1 MGLPLLPGL
10 PIILLLIFLGSG
22 LPIPLGLRGLPIIV
36 PFIGRRPLIG
46 LPLIGRPLIGL
57 PGLPGLP
64 IGLGLPGLPIGLG
77 LPGLPIGLGLPGLPI
92 GRVSGLPVVIKG
104 GLPMRPPPFPGRPI
118 GF

>member
-64 IGLGLPGLPIGLG
+64 IGLGLPGLPIE
-77 LPGLPIGLGLPGLPI
+77 LGLPGLPI

>member
-77 LPGLPIGLGLPGLPI
+77 LPGLPIG
-92 GRVSGLPVVIKG
+92 RVSGLPVVIKG

>member
-1 MGLPLLPGL
+1 LGLPLLPGL

-77 LPGLPIGLGLPGLPI
+77 LPGLPIG
-92 GRVSGLPVVIKG
+92 RVSGLPVVIKG

>member
-64 IGLGLPGLPIGLG
+64 IGLGLPGLPIG
-77 LPGLPIGLGLPGLPI
+77 
-92 GRVSGLPVVIKG
+92 RVSGLPVVIKG